1 MSAEAK
7 PGLIYA
13 HLVTL
18 LPSYPPTLRHYT
30 DAMSLMP
37 KTTAIARFAALF
49 ALALS
54 LATPAAA
61 QWKWR
66 DPAGKMQFSDRPP
79 PNGTPEADILQRPA
93 SSKRSVV
100 TVVPYGQAGQAASAA
115 LPPAKA
121 ASGPS
126 KEELAQQA
134 KNKQQEKEALAKQKD
149 EERRQAEQRRANCK
163 SAQDNLS
170 LLQSGIRVT
179 RSNERGEPVV
189 LDDQQRELEMQ
200 RARTAANSECR

>member
-1 MSAEAK
+1 
-7 PGLIYA
+7 
-13 HLVTL
+13 
-18 LPSYPPTLRHYT
+18 
-30 DAMSLMP
+30 MP
-37 KTTAIARFAALF
+37 KITAIARCAALF

-66 DPAGKMQFSDRPP
+66 DPAGKMQFSDLPP

-100 TVVPYGQAGQAASAA
+100 TVVPYGQAASAAA

-134 KNKQQEKEALAKQKD
+134 KNKQQEKETLAKQKD